1 MRVTPKHL
9 ADADALLTLL
19 PLFWLLIFFFLGR
32 QILLFSPSMHRAL
45 EGITSRNPPPY
56 LFTTYIYVV
65 FLS

>member
-9 ADADALLTLL
+9 ADADALLTILPPFLAFDFLL
-19 PLFWLLIFFFLGR
+19 RR